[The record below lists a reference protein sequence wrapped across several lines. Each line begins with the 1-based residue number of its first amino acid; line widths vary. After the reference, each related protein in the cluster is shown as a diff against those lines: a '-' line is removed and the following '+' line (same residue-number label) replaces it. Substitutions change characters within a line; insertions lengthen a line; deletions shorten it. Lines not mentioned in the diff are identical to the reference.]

1 MLFFLFY
8 CVISVHGFGF
18 QEALNT
24 SQCMIACRDKDDWCL
39 EDCTQPTGQFEL
51 DQTVEREADA
61 NVTLHCRGTHSLVI
75 KYNPAS
81 YVIELQSIP
90 DHTWSKATVSDGEF
104 TMFKYLKADTVYR
117 FRLYMLTQ
125 TGFTSPEIS
134 NWFLTYA
141 VDYQPKAIKHISVA
155 KFEKQINDVNKL
167 QAEIMFQ
174 PAQDQNCHYQI
185 IFSAVGGPLLSK
197 FYLIFKSSDF
207 RFPLRNLDYNQS
219 YVVYIQSFNHNYA
232 KVSDP
237 PTFIFFT
244 PSSCLEIY
252 HSLRICAPEKVTGF
266 RTKSILKRSEISHD
280 IAVKWNKPILQPD
293 NYTLQFKASVVKP
306 HLLVVPGDAVEALFL
321 NIQNIKSY
329 EITIVAKSRGGVSL
343 QSSVSRIID
352 EIPKMY
358 TF

>member
-174 PAQDQNCHYQI
+174 PAQ
-185 IFSAVGGPLLSK
+185 
-197 FYLIFKSSDF
+197 
-207 RFPLRNLDYNQS
+207 
-219 YVVYIQSFNHNYA
+219 
-232 KVSDP
+232 
-237 PTFIFFT
+237 
-244 PSSCLEIY
+244 
-252 HSLRICAPEKVTGF
+252 APEKVTGF